1 MEKGRT
7 FIPKD
12 LNTFT
17 PKKQIKL
24 MKITYTILL
33 AACLAFV
40 ACKNETEETTQQ
52 QTTQEQTVP
61 DVALTA
67 YDASVEFPDAKLN
80 SFTYADGKFTYKYD
94 SKTYELGQQ
103 TADAGSKMCANSGE
117 GQHIHFIVNNEP
129 YKAFYTAEFENK
141 MEDGEYNLLSFLSR
155 SYHESIK
162 NGTAYL
168 AKKVTFKGGKLTN
181 SEDIKEPMLF
191 YSRPKGTYTG
201 DDTKKVMLDFFIVNT
216 ELSEKG
222 NQVKVTVNG
231 EEFAT
236 VSEWKPYFLENLPM
250 GTNTVTLELIDAE
263 GKTIG
268 EAVSREFDLMEV
280 APVE

>member
-1 MEKGRT
+1 
-7 FIPKD
+7 
-12 LNTFT
+12 
-17 PKKQIKL
+17 
-24 MKITYTILL
+24 MKITYTILF
-33 AACLAFV
+33 AACLTFI
-40 ACKNETEETTQQ
+40 ACQNETEETTTQQ

-61 DVALTA
+61 DVTLAA

-80 SFTYADGKFTYKYD
+80 SFTYKDGKFTYKYD

-103 TADAGSKMCANSGE
+103 TSDASSKMCANSGE

-162 NGTAYL
+162 NGTAHL
-168 AKKVTFKGGKLTN
+168 AKKVTFKDGKLTS

-216 ELSEKG
+216 TLSEDG
-222 NQVKVTVNG
+222 NQVKVTING

-236 VSEWKPYFLENLPM
+236 ISEWKPYFLENLPM
-250 GTNTVTLELIDAE
+250 GKNTVTLELIDAE

-268 EAVSREFDLMEV
+268 EAVSREFDLMDA

>member
-1 MEKGRT
+1 
-7 FIPKD
+7 
-12 LNTFT
+12 
-17 PKKQIKL
+17 
-24 MKITYTILL
+24 MKITYTILF
-33 AACLAFV
+33 AACLTVF
-40 ACKNETEETTQQ
+40 ACKNETTETTQQ
-52 QTTQEQTVP
+52 QTTQEVTMP
-61 DVALTA
+61 DVTLTA
-67 YDASVEFPDAKLN
+67 YDASTEFPDAKLKG
-80 SFTYADGKFTYKYD
+80 FTYADGKFKYAYD

-103 TADAGSKMCANSGE
+103 TEDAPTKMCANSAQ
-117 GQHIHFIVNNEP
+117 GQHIHFIVNNDP

-168 AKKVTFKGGKLTN
+168 AKKVTFKGGKLTA

-201 DDTKKVMLDFFIVNT
+201 DETKKVMLDFFIVNT
-216 ELSEKG
+216 ELAEAG

-231 EEFAT
+231 EEFTT

-250 GTNTVTLELIDAE
+250 GTNTVTLELIDAA

-268 EAVSREFDLMEV
+268 SPVSREFDLMEV
-280 APVE
+280 APAQ